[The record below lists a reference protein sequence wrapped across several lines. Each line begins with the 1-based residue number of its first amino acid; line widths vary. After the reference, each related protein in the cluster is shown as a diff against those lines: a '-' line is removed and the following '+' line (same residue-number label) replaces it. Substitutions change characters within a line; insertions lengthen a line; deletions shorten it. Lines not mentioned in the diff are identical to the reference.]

1 MTMKNLPIGIQNLPE
16 IINENYVYI
25 DKTALVHQ
33 LITQGK
39 MYFLSRPRR
48 FGKSLTLST
57 IKEIFLGNRE
67 LFKGLA
73 IDALPYDWK
82 KYPVIH
88 LSFVSIQGAT
98 PEELTRVM
106 QDELLTIARTY
117 QVELTKDAA
126 VGVMFKNLIIALSKI
141 DRVVILIDEY
151 DAPILRYLPDI
162 VIADQ
167 MRDVLRDFYIILK
180 DLDPHLKFVFF
191 TGVSKFSKVS
201 IFSSLNQLSD
211 ITTDESSAALCG
223 YTQEELEKAFADRMD
238 AFASKCN
245 ITKLEL
251 LAELKKWYNG
261 FRFSS
266 ADIKVYN
273 PFSILNAFSKKYFNN
288 YWFASGTPAFFV
300 RLIKNNPDIVNQC
313 MMLEN
318 QKISSY
324 GFEKFNIENYY
335 TDLTN
340 LLYQTGYL
348 TIIDCQ
354 LGSNVYQLGYPNF
367 EVRSSMAVEV
377 FNLTAK
383 VNDAVVTDFSERF
396 RAAIKNDN
404 IELFCSIMKDFFQ
417 VFPHVLVVDREKF
430 YQGVF
435 FTVCKLAN
443 AQVDVEH
450 ATSRGFIDAVIE
462 TDKAVYVIEFKR
474 NKSPEVALQQIKEKD
489 YCTKF
494 KIEKTKS
501 IVLVGMSFE
510 FSEPGGVEVDYLI
523 EKNN

>member
-1 MTMKNLPIGIQNLPE
+1 MAMKNLPIGIQNLPE

-39 MYFLSRPRR
+39 TYFLSRPRR
-48 FGKSLTLST
+48 FGKSLLIST
-57 IKEIFLGNRE
+57 FKEIFLGNRE

-73 IDALPYDWK
+73 IDSLPYDWK
-82 KYPVIH
+82 KHPVIH
-88 LSFVSIQGAT
+88 LSFTSISNDT
-98 PEELTRVM
+98 VR
-106 QDELLTIARTY
+106 
-117 QVELTKDAA
+117 ELTKSLKRKLINDARTIGLTLPDDLA
-126 VGVMFKNLIIALSKI
+126 PKEMFEMLINELAKKE
-141 DRVVILIDEY
+141 RVVVLIDEY
-151 DAPILRYLPDI
+151 DYPILSHINDLAT
-162 VIADQ
+162 ADA
-167 MRDVLRDFYIILK
+167 MREVLREFYIVLK
-180 DLDPHLKFVFF
+180 DLDEKLRFVFL

-201 IFSSLNQLSD
+201 IFSGLNQLKD
-211 ITTDESSAALCG
+211 ITTSKDAADLCG
-223 YTQEELEKAFADRMD
+223 YTQNELEASFANHMD
-238 AFASKCN
+238 SFAN
-245 ITKLEL
+245 EQNMTKQEL

-261 FRFSS
+261 FRFSP

-273 PFSILNAFSKKYFNN
+273 PFSILNAFSNKHFNN
-288 YWFASGTPAFFV
+288 YWFASGTPAFFIRIV
-300 RLIKNNPDIVNQC
+300 RNNPDIINQC
-313 MMLEN
+313 MMLES

-324 GFEKFNIENYY
+324 GFEKFSIENYY
-335 TDLTN
+335 TDLIN

-348 TIIDCQ
+348 TIVDCQ
-354 LGSNVYQLGYPNF
+354 RNSNVYQLGYPNF
-367 EVRSSMAVEV
+367 EVRSSMIVEV

-396 RAAIKNDN
+396 RAAIKNDD
-404 IELFCSIMKDFFQ
+404 IELFCKIMKDFFQ

-474 NKSPEVALQQIKEKD
+474 NKSPEIALQQIKEKD

-501 IVLVGMSFE
+501 IILVGMSFE
-510 FSEPGGVEVDYLI
+510 FSEPGGVEVDYKI
-523 EKNN
+523 EQA